1 MRCWEHVERYPR
13 VALLVCMGNGN
24 EIKGRKMLDEKEW
37 SNCIGCFFYCST
49 LVFVLSRLV
58 VVRIAMS
65 MLNEKSQ
72 LYQVDVFIL
81 VCISDEARG
90 CT

>member
-1 MRCWEHVERYPR
+1 
-13 VALLVCMGNGN
+13 
-24 EIKGRKMLDEKEW
+24 MLDEKEW

-65 MLNEKSQ
+65 LLNEKSQ
-72 LYQVDVFIL
+72 LYQVDILIL
-81 VCISDEARG
+81 VRISRRG
-90 CT
+90 PTMHMSPRVRSNY

>member
-1 MRCWEHVERYPR
+1 
-13 VALLVCMGNGN
+13 MGNGN

-58 VVRIAMS
+58 VVQIAMG
-65 MLNEKSQ
+65 MLNENSSVVPFKCLPFS
-72 LYQVDVFIL
+72 
-81 VCISDEARG
+81 VCVLTRLDHAVEIAG
-90 CT
+90 N